1 MCRVQ
6 YKATH
11 QASTLRLIHKIIA
24 FDHGRQIGATWNI
37 QPVFPD
43 NLWYATFVLSIRTSS
58 PNLRCWKEPD
68 LTASALRKLSL
79 QEWTMNTSLFSV
91 LAKMYGGLLPYSLNG
106 PFESKALYKRHTR
119 KPQFGELK
127 GNECSSWMAQWC
139 TNHLG
144 EPCLQASS
152 TCVQG
157 CGARACIL
165 HASICVAFVYFMYTV
180 LQPVQL
186 KQCLAR
192 HLCSVNAAHLPDLY
206 ETTHNKPKMW

>member
-11 QASTLRLIHKIIA
+11 QASTLRLIHKIVA

-119 KPQFGELK
+119 NKQFRKLK
-127 GNECSSWMAQWC
+127 QAECSNRMAQRC
-139 TNHLG
+139 NNPPLG
-144 EPCLQASS
+144 ESCLQTPLS
-152 TCVQG
+152 CVQG
-157 CGARACIL
+157 CGAGVRIL
-165 HASICVAFVYFMYTV
+165 HASIRKVYVHCVATHAV
-180 LQPVQL
+180 LEAMPRVTSLRRQRNTPPSRP
-186 KQCLAR
+186 CMT
-192 HLCSVNAAHLPDLY
+192 N
-206 ETTHNKPKMW
+206 